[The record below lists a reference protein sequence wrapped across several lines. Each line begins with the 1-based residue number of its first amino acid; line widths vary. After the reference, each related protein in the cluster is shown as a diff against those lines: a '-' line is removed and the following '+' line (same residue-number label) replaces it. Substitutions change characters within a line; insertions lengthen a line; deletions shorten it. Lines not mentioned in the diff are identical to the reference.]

1 SCGGAPTFI
10 VRQYT
15 RAAVDATLKTG
26 QRRSFGE
33 AKPKD
38 GYALRAILPRPKRR
52 GKPAHLVKLVNPLA
66 SPWFRSM
73 YFKDLINFC

>member
-1 SCGGAPTFI
+1 M
-10 VRQYT
+10 RQYT
-15 RAAVDATLKTG
+15 RAAVDTTLKTG

-52 GKPAHLVKLVNPLA
+52 GKPAHLVSKKLT
-66 SPWFRSM
+66 R
-73 YFKDLINFC
+73 FKAFEGIS